1 MSSIEQIDNKFT
13 EIYSQADTNRLE
25 PIQSRRRFFS
35 CLLTEENEL
44 YCKQNFYVDSFKA
57 TKNISICKYIPE
69 ALVEKTLWH
78 LHGAKYIK

>member
-13 EIYSQADTNRLE
+13 EIYSQADTNRLD
-25 PIQSRRRFFS
+25 PIQGRRRFFS
-35 CLLTEENEL
+35 CLVSDDNQL
-44 YCKQNFYVDSFKA
+44 YCKNNFYINIPNPIKQ
-57 TKNISICKYIPE
+57 ISICKYIPE